1 MLREDVIFFL
11 KMNQNPDD
19 ADLHEWAEE
28 NSYDVHEVETEI
40 YKLATK
46 FVNFLTGGR
55 SNVVGIDENDF
66 DKEELKKGIEV
77 EKEHTIDEDVAE
89 KIALDHLSESNKYY
103 TLLEELEKS
112 FEQ

>member
-1 MLREDVIFFL
+1 
-11 KMNQNPDD
+11 
-19 ADLHEWAEE
+19 
-28 NSYDVHEVETEI
+28 
-40 YKLATK
+40 
-46 FVNFLTGGR
+46 
-55 SNVVGIDENDF
+55 
-66 DKEELKKGIEV
+66 LKKGIEV